1 MTLLFCHACYEREN
15 PKGSQKREKR
25 VASHKMLVKL
35 ENSRVSGTTIIYL
48 PYFLS
53 SLAKVAAHFSIS
65 YFGVIGIK
73 MFP

>member
-15 PKGSQKREKR
+15 PEGSQKREKR
-25 VASHKMLVKL
+25 LASHKILVKL

-53 SLAKVAAHFSIS
+53 
-65 YFGVIGIK
+65 
-73 MFP
+73 